1 MKLQKISNQNFG
13 ITILSDKI
21 QNTLDKEKE
30 AIAHFWGI
38 FSPQYDYLYQMQ
50 QEIDDLHANGILD
63 LREEKKSFSL
73 LLLRQKDKSPIIK
86 SFKGK
91 CLSTK
96 LIYDFLKRIK
106 RNYK

>member
-1 MKLQKISNQNFG
+1 MKLQKISTQNFG
-13 ITILSDKI
+13 VTILSDKI

-30 AIAHFWGI
+30 TIAHFWGV

-73 LLLRQKDKSPIIK
+73 LLLRQKDKYPIIK

-96 LIYDFLKRIK
+96 LIYDSLKRIK
-106 RNYK
+106 SNFK